1 MCSQV
6 NLVDWVKIMVG
17 CRHSEEVVDPK
28 IETRPPAR
36 ALKRALL
43 IALRCIDPD
52 SDKRPKM
59 SRVVRMLESEE
70 YPFPREV

>member
-1 MCSQV
+1 M
-6 NLVDWVKIMVG
+6 DWVKIMVG
-17 CRHSEEVVDPK
+17 CRRSEEVVDPK
-28 IETRPPAR
+28 IEARPSTR

-59 SRVVRMLESEE
+59 SRVVRFLESEE